1 MQSAELRLS
10 IEVLSNSC
18 ACSGETAQV
27 PSGDVTS
34 KAGSFGDSPK
44 DRSDQVDL
52 HENPVPV
59 YPAPCELL
67 VATKTAYIIKT
78 KHRDG
83 PPFYIPGC
91 GPRVRQACFRL
102 PVPSVWPGGL
112 LVYDPRALY
121 LTRQRL
127 RRASCSH
134 MLQERLSISSR
145 SEKYTS
151 QHLQL
156 RIYTP

>member
-27 PSGDVTS
+27 PPGDVTS
-34 KAGSFGDSPK
+34 KADSFGDSPK
-44 DRSDQVDL
+44 DRSTQVDL

-59 YPAPCELL
+59 YPASCELL
-67 VATKTAYIIKT
+67 VGSLQNQERASRRPTVLYLS
-78 KHRDG
+78 
-83 PPFYIPGC
+83 
-91 GPRVRQACFRL
+91 VRQPCFRL

-134 MLQERLSISSR
+134 ILQERLSISSR

-151 QHLQL
+151 EHLQL
-156 RIYTP
+156 RIYMS